1 MQDLFTRYVTLGPSR
16 SLGELARQTGIGIA
30 QLVEISTRDKWHE
43 RCSEIDKKAAKLYE
57 DDAALTVAAV
67 TRTQLAIAAE
77 LQEKALLA
85 LRTLNFTRAEHVI
98 QALKLSIEVQRK
110 ALFLDDERVSAEEK
124 VADLIMQ
131 RIEQTT
137 AKRIEAK
144 PYVYDPNMA
153 VPADPSEEPSKS
165 QTPAPTP
172 LPAPSESHE
181 QPEWA
186 GEEP

>member
-1 MQDLFTRYVTLGPSR
+1 MTDLFTRYVSMGPSR
-16 SLGELARQTGIGIA
+16 SLGELAKQTGIGIA
-30 QLVEISTRDKWHE
+30 QLVDISTREKWHE

-110 ALFLDDERVSAEEK
+110 ALFLDEQSVSAEER
-124 VADLIMQ
+124 VADLLMQ
-131 RIEQTT
+131 RLQKTSV
-137 AKRIEAK
+137 KQIEAK
-144 PYVYDPNMA
+144 PFVYDPNMQIPTDPNEA
-153 VPADPSEEPSKS
+153 APSDTQVPTPPPEPS
-165 QTPAPTP
+165 PE
-172 LPAPSESHE
+172 PSES
-181 QPEWA
+181 QWA